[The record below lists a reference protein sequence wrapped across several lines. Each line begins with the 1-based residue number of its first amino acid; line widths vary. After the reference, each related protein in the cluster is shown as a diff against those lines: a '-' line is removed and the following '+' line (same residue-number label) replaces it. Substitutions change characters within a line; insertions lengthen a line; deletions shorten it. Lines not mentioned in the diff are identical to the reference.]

1 MIFRDLS
8 FHNVSE
14 LTPDEKGGYL
24 LHRLPLDAERACW
37 RGAQDGSLRA
47 TGCEI
52 RFVPLEDEVTITLAC
67 DAYEHAQTDF
77 LIYDGS
83 FHAGWRRLPMIL
95 TREGV
100 QIKLG
105 RPYHYEN
112 LKRLH
117 DRTPMPFSP
126 DVIRI
131 LLPSFPVRF
140 LDVQGAH
147 RPPRADELP
156 TKTYFAY
163 GSSITNGSSA
173 NGIDNGYTFRVAE
186 ALGYDRRLLAFP
198 GSARLE
204 MPQAD
209 TIANIDFDFATV
221 EMGINMLHEFT
232 CEEFEAR
239 ARAFLARLVESHPD
253 KYIFCIDLFY
263 SENDLL
269 GNARLA
275 EYRAIVN
282 RVAKSFG
289 SSRVIHIDA
298 LSLLGEVGYLT
309 ADLVHPTSQGHAVIA
324 ENLLRAVRPYL

>member
-1 MIFRDLS
+1 MIFSDLM

-37 RGAQDGSLRA
+37 QGAQDGSKRA

-52 RFVPLEDEVTITLAC
+52 RFVPLDEEVTITLAC
-67 DAYEHAQTDF
+67 DAYEHAQTNF

-83 FHAGWRRLPMIL
+83 FHAGWRRLPKIL
-95 TREGV
+95 TREGIE
-100 QIKLG
+100 IKLG
-105 RPYHYEN
+105 RPYHYEA

-117 DRTPMPFSP
+117 EAAPMPFSP

-131 LLPSFPVRF
+131 LLPSHPVRF
-140 LDVQGAH
+140 LGVTGAH

-156 TKTYFAY
+156 QKTYFAY

-173 NGIDNGYTFRVAE
+173 NGIDNAYTFRVAE

-204 MPQAD
+204 MPQAR
-209 TIANIDFDFATV
+209 TIANIDFDIATV
-221 EMGINMLHEFT
+221 EMGINMIHEFS

-239 ARAFLARLVESHPD
+239 AREFLNVVVQSHPNSL
-253 KYIFCIDLFY
+253 IFCIDLFY
-263 SENDLL
+263 SENDLF
-269 GNARLA
+269 GNERLD
-275 EYRAIVN
+275 EYRAIVR
-282 RVAKSFG
+282 RVTEGFG
-289 SSRVIHIDA
+289 SACVIHIDGR
-298 LSLLGEVGYLT
+298 SLLGEVGYLT
-309 ADLVHPTSQGHAVIA
+309 ADLVHPTSRGHAVIA
-324 ENLLRAVRPYL
+324 TRLLDILRSHL